1 MDESVKK
8 SKRKSNLPPG
18 PGPGRP
24 KGVPNKV
31 NGLAKD
37 AVARVF
43 EEIGGVAN
51 MALWAKDNPTQFYQ
65 LYAKLIPVQVD
76 GAGENGEHLVDQSIT
91 IKLVSANNGS

>member
-8 SKRKSNLPPG
+8 SQRKSNLPPG

-43 EEIGGVAN
+43 EEIGGIAN
-51 MALWAKDNPTQFYQ
+51 MAMWAKDNPTQFYQ

-76 GAGENGEHLVDQSIT
+76 GAGENGEHLISGVT
-91 IKLVSANNGS
+91 IKLVGGKGGA